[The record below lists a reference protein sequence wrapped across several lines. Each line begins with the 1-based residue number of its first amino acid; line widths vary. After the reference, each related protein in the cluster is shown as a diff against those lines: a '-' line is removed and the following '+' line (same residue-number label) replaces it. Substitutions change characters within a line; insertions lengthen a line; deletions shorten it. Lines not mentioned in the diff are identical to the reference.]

1 MRLEKVGTH
10 LVISRGTELLRVP
23 AERLIYIAADGN
35 YSYVVTQDGRKA
47 MVSFQLGQIED
58 MIDEQLGEAG
68 SRFSRMGRGLII
80 NMDYVYSIDISKQT
94 VGLSDCLHFRHELSA
109 SREVLIKLKAYID
122 AMTQHYE

>member
-58 MIDEQLGEAG
+58 MIDEQFGEVG

-94 VGLSDCLHFRHELSA
+94 VVLSDCLHFRHELSA

>member
-80 NMDYVYSIDISKQT
+80 NLDYVYSIDISKQT
-94 VGLSDCLHFRHELSA
+94 VVLSDCLHFRHELSA

>member
-94 VGLSDCLHFRHELSA
+94 VVLSDCLHFRHELSA

-122 AMTQHYE
+122 VMTQHYE

>member
-58 MIDEQLGEAG
+58 MIDEQLGEDG

-80 NMDYVYSIDISKQT
+80 NMDYVYLIDISKQT
-94 VGLSDCLHFRHELSA
+94 VVLSDCLHFRHELSA

>member
-1 MRLEKVGTH
+1 MRLEKVETH

-94 VGLSDCLHFRHELSA
+94 VVLSDCLHFRHELSA

-122 AMTQHYE
+122 VMTQHYE

>member
-58 MIDEQLGEAG
+58 MIDEQLGGAG

-94 VGLSDCLHFRHELSA
+94 VVLSDCLHFRHELSA

-122 AMTQHYE
+122 VMTQHYE